1 MFKKIFESGK
11 IGNLE
16 IKNRMVVPPMLT
28 EYANE
33 DGSINERFIRY
44 YEEKAK
50 GDFGFIIVED
60 TAVEK
65 RGAGFMN
72 LPGIWN
78 DELAEKHKE
87 LTKRVKSYG
96 AKVAIQL
103 YHAGREGSSAVNG
116 GEQIIA
122 PSAIQDPTN
131 LELPHELTNSE
142 VKELVEKF
150 AMAAK
155 RAKQAGYDAV
165 ELHGAHGYLINQF
178 VSPYSNKRTDEY
190 GGTFMNRLRFPLDII
205 KRAKE
210 LVGDDFP
217 ITYRITADEMVEGG
231 LTINDTKIIVPIL
244 ESAGIAAIH
253 VSASVYKSGYW
264 ASAPT
269 TAIST
274 PFVKY
279 AEEIKKVV
287 KSIPVIAV
295 NKINTPFIA
304 ESILEQGQ
312 ADFVSMGRAS
322 IADPHL
328 PKKVKEGKLDDIV
341 YCIGCWQGCQGMIAK
356 QKPVTCLV
364 NPMVGKEAEY
374 AIEKAEVRKKV
385 MVIGGGVAGMQ
396 AAIIASK
403 RGHDVSLYEKADKLG
418 GQWLLAAI
426 PPGKDPLNMFTVW
439 QKHQLNNNKVKVFTG
454 IEVTKDLIEEINPE
468 HIIIATGATAIIP
481 KIKGIELSHVVK
493 ANDILEGK
501 VLMQNNAVI
510 IGGGLVGAEVG
521 EHFGEH
527 VEGVTVI
534 EMGSE
539 IAKGMDM
546 APKVFLMK
554 HLKDTQ
560 VKLLTNARVIEIKEN
575 AVVIEKDGKIEKILA
590 RQVVIAIGSKS
601 EKKLETMI
609 ADKYKYTVIGDAN
622 KVGRALEAVEMGHI
636 VGINI

>member
-60 TAVEK
+60 TAVER

-155 RAKQAGYDAV
+155 RAKEAGYDAV

-279 AEEIKKVV
+279 AKEIKKVV

-374 AIEKAEVRKKV
+374 TIEKAEIRKKV

-439 QKHQLNNNKVKVFTG
+439 QKYQLNNNKVKVFTG

-575 AVVIEKDGKIEKILA
+575 VVIIEKDGKIEEILA

-601 EKKLETMI
+601 EKKLEAMI

-622 KVGRALEAVEMGHI
+622 KVGRALEAVEMGHV